1 MAEQHKRV
9 LKKLGLPDA
18 LIEKLE
24 TMTADDLAKMTDDEF
39 TNPVSLAFRTKLEND
54 NDFLTGLTVEKLPDS
69 LKKTLESG
77 QYTRFMKEIEEVAT
91 KELHLS
97 PDAFTDED
105 RKKLK
110 PFVRKVNEMY
120 VAKNGGANAEAL
132 KTLQQNLQK
141 EMAEKE
147 ELKTGAQKL
156 LADQETALK
165 GTYGAKLQKM
175 AGIVKLSK
183 QAGLKIQPEYA
194 LPVILDKMNAK
205 YSVEFDEDKG
215 DFVLKQKANN
225 KLAVLKADG
234 KELTFDEEMTE
245 MLKADKMIEE
255 PKGKT
260 KEEEQKEQEIRINNG
275 TATVAGYINS
285 KMEADMKAEAAGG

>member
-24 TMTADDLAKMTDDEF
+24 TMSADDLAKMTDDEF

-54 NDFLTGLTVEKLPDS
+54 NDFLNGITVDKLPDT

-77 QYTRFMKEIEEVAT
+77 QYARFLKEIEEVAT
-91 KELHLS
+91 KEWGLAPES
-97 PDAFTDED
+97 FTDQD
-105 RKKLK
+105 RGKLK
-110 PFVRKVNEMY
+110 GFIRKANELY
-120 VAKNGGANAEAL
+120 VTKNGGANAEAL
-132 KTLQQNLQK
+132 KTLQTNLQK
-141 EMAEKE
+141 AMSENEEIKTGSAKLLTDKE
-147 ELKTGAQKL
+147 TELKGV
-156 LADQETALK
+156 
-165 GTYGAKLQKM
+165 YGAKLQKM

-183 QAGLKIQPEYA
+183 QAGLKIAPEYV
-194 LPVILDKMNAK
+194 LPVILEKIKAK
-205 YSVEFDEDKG
+205 HHLEFDEDKNN
-215 DFVLKQKANN
+215 FVLKQKANP

-234 KELTFDEEMTE
+234 KELTFDEEMGE

-255 PKGKT
+255 PKKNT
-260 KEEEQKEQEIRINNG
+260 DDDDQKQQQIRINNG

-285 KMEADMKAEAAGG
+285 KMDAAMKAEEAGG